1 MLRRKVEWAWQRGD
15 TKGVCL
21 IGSHG
26 AGESIVAVPA
36 LGKWGVAVW
45 EHRGPVGADSEAPS
59 ICQRSVQSGGLGR
72 SAAAAGAEC
81 TNASEGSCAGG
92 SHTSAFPGT
101 PCRLGCCQ
109 VFQPQVVIPAFC
121 LPQRYGF

>member
-45 EHRGPVGADSEAPS
+45 EHRGLVGADSEAPS
-59 ICQRSVQSGGLGR
+59 ICQRSVQSGGLDAPQLR
-72 SAAAAGAEC
+72 LVPSAQTLQRAHAQEAA
-81 TNASEGSCAGG
+81 TLLLS
-92 SHTSAFPGT
+92 
-101 PCRLGCCQ
+101 LGPLA
-109 VFQPQVVIPAFC
+109 V
-121 LPQRYGF
+121 